1 MNVLNKLPDLKGIN
15 LLFVDDNELSREV
28 AVRMCQK
35 VGIEVKTAKD
45 GNEAVDL
52 FLSKPDYFH
61 IILMDLQMPV
71 MNGYE
76 AARIIRKYDVSIP
89 IIALSAA
96 FMDDDREKVFEAG
109 MNDNLGKPIDMY
121 RLFHMIASFSHREL
135 PESSQTFDAE
145 RGDSL
150 LDVGYLLA
158 MVEGKREVATKLFSK
173 FLVQLESEFSDIA
186 NRVANRD
193 PGVEA
198 SIHALKGLSGNLG
211 AKLLSK
217 QCSQSGT
224 LLKEGD
230 PVTAETLE
238 RLNETIKHLKERI
251 KEMITAE
258 KKDTTTQELSDID
271 IKTLYLQVM
280 NDLKIGKMIDS
291 SSQQNLKKGLENTL
305 RPEELIRW
313 EEAIDMFDYDKAL
326 NYMRE
331 WKIIIGL

>member
-28 AVRMCQK
+28 AVRMFQK

-45 GNEAVDL
+45 GKEAVDL
-52 FLSKPDYFH
+52 FLSKPNYFH

-76 AARIIRKYDVSIP
+76 AAGIIREHDSSIP
-89 IIALSAA
+89 IIALSASS
-96 FMDDDREKVFEAG
+96 MVDDRKKVLEAG

-121 RLFHMIASFSHREL
+121 HLFNMIASFSHREL
-135 PESSQTFDAE
+135 PKSLQAFDAD
-145 RGDSL
+145 GDDSL
-150 LDVGYLLA
+150 LDIGYLLA
-158 MVEGKREVATKLFSK
+158 IVEGKREVATKLFSK
-173 FLVQLESEFSDIA
+173 FLIQLEGEFADIA

-193 PGVEA
+193 LGVEA

-217 QCSQSGT
+217 QCSQIGT

-230 PVTAETLE
+230 PITAETIK
-238 RLNETIKHLKERI
+238 RLNETIKHLKETI

-258 KKDTTTQELSDID
+258 KEEIAPIQELGKTGL
-271 IKTLYLQVM
+271 KTLYWQVM
-280 NDLKIGKMIDS
+280 NDLKMGKIVHS
-291 SSQQNLKKGLENTL
+291 ASQRSLKEGLENTVH
-305 RPEELIRW
+305 PEELIRW
-313 EEAIDMFDYDKAL
+313 EEAMDAFDYDKAL
-326 NYMRE
+326 NIMTG
-331 WKIIIGL
+331 WKL

>member
-1 MNVLNKLPDLKGIN
+1 MNKLPDLKGIN

-28 AVRMCQK
+28 AVRMFQK

-45 GNEAVDL
+45 GHEAVDL

-76 AARIIRKYDVSIP
+76 AARIIRKYDPSIP

-96 FMDDDREKVFEAG
+96 FMDDDREKVLEAG

-121 RLFHMIASFSHREL
+121 RLFHMIASFSHRGL

-193 PGVEA
+193 SGIEA

-217 QCSQSGT
+217 QCSQIGT

-313 EEAIDMFDYDKAL
+313 EEAMDMFDYDKAL